1 MKERKKEKE
10 KQTSKENR
18 RRIVKRNLAGKRLYE
33 ICRKIVRDKKRM
45 C

>member
-18 RRIVKRNLAGKRLYE
+18 RRIVKRNLSGKR
-33 ICRKIVRDKKRM
+33 
-45 C
+45 